1 MYAEIYQLPI
11 PVYHPLIAFDRTKNM
26 DTTRK
31 IRTYDNSSLS
41 AGNCTVGPERP
52 EIGANYDMIAL
63 E

>member
-1 MYAEIYQLPI
+1 
-11 PVYHPLIAFDRTKNM
+11 LIAFDRTKIM

-31 IRTYDNSSLS
+31 IGTYDNSSLS